1 MVFKVEILAMKWQK
15 GRVTLEE
22 ERAKWS
28 GSDGGLEVEAM
39 GGLRSVLQGS
49 DDLSSFRDF
58 KKVELFENRS
68 DEVVFFF

>member
-1 MVFKVEILAMKWQK
+1 MVFKVEILAMKWQN

-49 DDLSSFRDF
+49 DDLW
-58 KKVELFENRS
+58 K
-68 DEVVFFF
+68 